1 MAAETEIWA
10 VSIEDRER
18 QQLMVDRITDGG
30 GAAPPFRMLQDP
42 DHAVVDR
49 YGLFNEE
56 GSTPE
61 RPLPHPATL
70 VIDREGVVRWKA
82 VETDYRLRPT
92 TADLLAAIRYVR
104 GDGPEPPAPT
114 MTNVRDRN
122 R

>member
-1 MAAETEIWA
+1 MTGEEG
-10 VSIEDRER
+10 R
-18 QQLMVDRITDGG
+18 
-30 GAAPPFRMLQDP
+30 PPSFRMLQDP

-56 GSTPE
+56 GSNE
-61 RPLPHPATL
+61 NRLLPYPATF

-92 TADLLAAIRYVR
+92 SENILAAIRYAR
-104 GDGPEPPAPT
+104 GEGPEPPTPT
-114 MTNVRDRN
+114 MTDVRERN

>member
-1 MAAETEIWA
+1 M
-10 VSIEDRER
+10 
-18 QQLMVDRITDGG
+18 MVDRITNGG
-30 GAAPPFRMLQDP
+30 GTAPPFRMLQDP

-49 YGLFNEE
+49 YGLFNAE

-61 RPLPHPATL
+61 RPLPHPTTL

-92 TADLLAAIRYVR
+92 TDDILAAIRFAR
-104 GDGPEPPAPT
+104 GEGPEPPTPT
-114 MTNVRDRN
+114 MTDVRDRN

>member
-1 MAAETEIWA
+1 

-18 QQLMVDRITDGG
+18 QRMMVDRITEGG
-30 GAAPPFRMLQDP
+30 GSEPPFRMLQDP

-49 YGLFNEE
+49 YGLYNAE
-56 GSTPE
+56 GSTEE
-61 RPLPHPATL
+61 RPLPHPTTL
-70 VIDREGVVRWKA
+70 VIDREGIVRWKA

-92 TADLLAAIRYVR
+92 TADILSAIRYAR
-104 GDGPEPPAPT
+104 GEGPQPPPPT

>member
-1 MAAETEIWA
+1 MM
-10 VSIEDRER
+10 VER
-18 QQLMVDRITDGG
+18 LLGDGVE
-30 GAAPPFRMLQDP
+30 GALPPFRMLQDP

-56 GSTPE
+56 GSRE
-61 RPLPHPATL
+61 DRPLPHPATL

-92 TADLLAAIRYVR
+92 NEDIIAAVRYAR
-104 GDGPEPPAPT
+104 GEGPEPPVPT
-114 MTNVRDRN
+114 LTNVRDRN